1 MNSKLAICIHI
12 ANKED
17 RRTKRKKI
25 TATVLK
31 RNVKKM
37 WFVSVLFRLESW
49 ESHELQSITY
59 VLAMKFHTEKT
70 ASAERLNYNHYN
82 EEKRGKL
89 RRCSNRN
96 SNYYVFGVA
105 FICLGST
112 KAKQKKNNQNR
123 RREAKKKH
131 WYIIGVACAP
141 LPTVFHF
148 ILLMLGVQHFPLGQ
162 HAAAIVFYKRPI
174 SHIQ

>member
-1 MNSKLAICIHI
+1 MP
-12 ANKED
+12 
-17 RRTKRKKI
+17 TKKTEEQNGKKI

-59 VLAMKFHTEKT
+59 ILAMKFHTEKT

-123 RREAKKKH
+123 RREAKKNTDTSSALH
-131 WYIIGVACAP
+131 VRLYLLYFILFYWCLAYSIFRWDSTP
-141 LPTVFHF
+141 LPSST
-148 ILLMLGVQHFPLGQ
+148 
-162 HAAAIVFYKRPI
+162 I
-174 SHIQ
+174 SGP